1 MEAKILPQTSSQ
13 ASDDTSSF
21 YIQATESIQE
31 RWPRTLKQG
40 DTFALFDMLGD
51 VVEPG
56 SSPGGLFHLDTRH
69 LSGLE
74 LLIEGQR
81 PLLLSSAVEN
91 DNVVLTVD
99 LSNPD
104 IYEN

>member
-1 MEAKILPQTSSQ
+1 MEAKTLPDLPPAQ
-13 ASDDTSSF
+13 ASDETSSF

-56 SSPGGLFHLDTRH
+56 MTPGGTVPQRH
-69 LSGLE
+69 PLSLR
-74 LLIEGQR
+74 R
-81 PLLLSSAVEN
+81 PAADRRPAAAAAVLGGGE
-91 DNVVLTVD
+91 
-99 LSNPD
+99 
-104 IYEN
+104 